1 MSHVPRLYPSVSQA
15 LQRPLEQSVAAL
27 LPSSE
32 TGEAEA
38 EARLCLLAEAWAE
51 ALAAA
56 AALGAALRGG
66 DAAVAAAA
74 AGVSSAV
81 VTAECGVQAAEA
93 EAEAEAEAAVV
104 ARAQQ
109 AVLQPFEREQRLLGA
124 LLRPRL
130 LPRVP
135 ALISLAELMAREA
148 DISMHEALAAA
159 AASVERGS
167 AELLELLQQARMH
180 MHKHMHMH
188 MHMHKHMHMHMH
200 MHMRMRMHMHTY
212 NALSS
217 KRA

>member
-1 MSHVPRLYPSVSQA
+1 MPSRALTCPHVPRLHPSVSQA

-38 EARLCLLAEAWAE
+38 EARLCLLADAWAE

-66 DAAVAAAA
+66 DAAVAASA
-74 AGVSSAV
+74 AGAGGAV
-81 VTAECGVQAAEA
+81 VTAACGVPTAEA
-93 EAEAEAEAAVV
+93 EAAAAAEAAVV

-109 AVLQPFEREQRLLGA
+109 AVLQPFEREQRSLGA

-135 ALISLAELMAREA
+135 ALTSLAELMASEA
-148 DISMHEALAAA
+148 DISMHEALVAA
-159 AASVERGS
+159 AASVEHGA
-167 AELLELLQQARMH
+167 AELLELLQQARVH
-180 MHKHMHMH
+180 SHTHT
-188 MHMHKHMHMHMH
+188 
-200 MHMRMRMHMHTY
+200 HTY
-212 NALSS
+212 STVSARTPWSCS
-217 KRA
+217 RRARWQS